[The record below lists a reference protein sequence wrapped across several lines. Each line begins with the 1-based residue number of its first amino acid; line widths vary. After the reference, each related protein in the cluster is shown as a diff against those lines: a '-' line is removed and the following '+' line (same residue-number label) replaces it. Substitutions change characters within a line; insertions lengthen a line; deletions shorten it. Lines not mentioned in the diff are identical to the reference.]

1 LLDVSPPFTLVN
13 QSCEGRDDAP
23 SSADQRTGTE
33 WSDVN
38 SNNNSPTRVKLF
50 AAVVGGSAI
59 VALGALG
66 VVFTE
71 NTSSVVSDPATPV
84 EPFPTS
90 ESPAPEAPLPPD
102 ASTAVT
108 TTATTPPLAPETP
121 FATPGITTT
130 PTSAEPG

>member
-1 LLDVSPPFTLVN
+1 
-13 QSCEGRDDAP
+13 
-23 SSADQRTGTE
+23 
-33 WSDVN
+33 VN

-66 VVFTE
+66 VAFPD
-71 NTSSVVSDPATPV
+71 NTNSVVSDPATPV

-90 ESPAPEAPLPPD
+90 ESPATEAPVPPD

-108 TTATTPPLAPETP
+108 TTPTTPPPAPETP
-121 FATPGITTT
+121 SAAPEITTT